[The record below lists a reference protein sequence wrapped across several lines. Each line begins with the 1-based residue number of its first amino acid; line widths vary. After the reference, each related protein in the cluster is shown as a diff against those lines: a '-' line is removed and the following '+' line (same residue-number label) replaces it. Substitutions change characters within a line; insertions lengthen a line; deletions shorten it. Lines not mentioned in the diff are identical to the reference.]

1 MGRVIK
7 CWSNSPLPSIWEEE
21 PQVVPLARFRAGYRL
36 SWRGDATTPNA
47 GIKQLSQLEGEGV
60 WLPGPFSAGMREL
73 GVSPPWSPAAP
84 AGPLTHFKTHNK
96 SNLLWSDKSSPG
108 LSPPWFQ

>member
-1 MGRVIK
+1 M
-7 CWSNSPLPSIWEEE
+7 
-21 PQVVPLARFRAGYRL
+21 VPLAPFRAGYRL

-73 GVSPPWSPAAP
+73 GASPPWEEELEPSCPA
-84 AGPLTHFKTHNK
+84 
-96 SNLLWSDKSSPG
+96 WSADS
-108 LSPPWFQ
+108 F